1 MKKKRGDWKR
11 TQKPFTLCWDCAHAT
26 DDSCAWVRDGEPVE
40 GWTARE
46 TKLLWARAYSSSY
59 HVAACPQFKRDAE
72 NGGQK
77 KYVSHLEYVPLKGER
92 HNGNSNHS
100 KHRPVDAWSRVAV
113 SRRPVSVDN
122 GSGAVACCG
131 SGKARRS
138 VNRDTLDLA
147 FGIIER
153 AVLDW
158 KALEYGRRAECVVDG
173 ELVNRAEAVEFF
185 FSDWFYSLCNVT
197 QFTPEQIRGF
207 LHIQDDALEII
218 REAEERRKA
227 IDAGF

>member
-1 MKKKRGDWKR
+1 MSRAQRFKKEH
-11 TQKPFTLCWDCAHAT
+11 TLCWDCAKAT
-26 DDSCAWVRDGEPVE
+26 DD
-40 GWTARE
+40 
-46 TKLLWARAYSSSY
+46 
-59 HVAACPQFKRDAE
+59 ACPWVDAGMPVPGWWATPSKIKTCGVASDSYRVIKCPLFVRDAE
-72 NGGQK
+72 RAG
-77 KYVSHLEYVPLKGER
+77 LVPLKGEK
-92 HNGNSNHS
+92 HGSSNHS
-100 KHRPVDAWSRVAV
+100 KHRTPDAWSRVAV
-113 SRRPVSVDN
+113 SRRPVGVDN
-122 GSGAVACCG
+122 GSGAVAHRG

-138 VNRDTLDLA
+138 VDRDALDLA

-158 KALEYGRRAECVVDG
+158 KALEYGRRDVCMVDG
-173 ELVNRAEAVEFF
+173 ELVTRGETAEFF
-185 FSDWFYSLCNVT
+185 FSDWFYNLCNVT

>member
-1 MKKKRGDWKR
+1 MRRGDRFK
-11 TQKPFTLCWDCAHAT
+11 KEHTLCWDCAKAT
-26 DDSCAWVRDGEPVE
+26 DDACPWVDAGMPVPGWWATPSKIKTCGICSDSYRVIKCPLFVRDADKAGLV
-40 GWTARE
+40 
-46 TKLLWARAYSSSY
+46 K
-59 HVAACPQFKRDAE
+59 
-72 NGGQK
+72 
-77 KYVSHLEYVPLKGER
+77 VPLKGER

-100 KHRPVDAWSRVAV
+100 KHRPADAWSRVAV
-113 SRRPVSVDN
+113 SRRPVGVDN
-122 GSGAVACCG
+122 GSGAVAHRG
-131 SGKARRS
+131 SGKAWRS
-138 VNRDTLDLA
+138 VDRDTLDLA

-173 ELVNRAEAVEFF
+173 ELVTRIESVEFF

>member
-1 MKKKRGDWKR
+1 MSRAQRFKKEH
-11 TQKPFTLCWDCAHAT
+11 TLCWDCSKAT
-26 DDSCAWVRDGEPVE
+26 DDVCPWVDAGMPVPGWWATKSKIKTCGVYSDSYRVIKCPLFVRDADKAGLV
-40 GWTARE
+40 
-46 TKLLWARAYSSSY
+46 K
-59 HVAACPQFKRDAE
+59 
-72 NGGQK
+72 
-77 KYVSHLEYVPLKGER
+77 VPLKGER

-100 KHRPVDAWSRVAV
+100 KHRAHDAWDRVAE

-122 GSGAVACCG
+122 GSGAVAHCG

-173 ELVNRAEAVEFF
+173 ELVARSETVEFF

-218 REAEERRKA
+218 REAGERRKA

>member
-1 MKKKRGDWKR
+1 V
-11 TQKPFTLCWDCAHAT
+11 AH
-26 DDSCAWVRDGEPVE
+26 R
-40 GWTARE
+40 
-46 TKLLWARAYSSSY
+46 
-59 HVAACPQFKRDAE
+59 
-72 NGGQK
+72 
-77 KYVSHLEYVPLKGER
+77 
-92 HNGNSNHS
+92 
-100 KHRPVDAWSRVAV
+100 
-113 SRRPVSVDN
+113 
-122 GSGAVACCG
+122 G

-173 ELVNRAEAVEFF
+173 ELVTRSETVEFF

>member
-1 MKKKRGDWKR
+1 MSRGNAKRFKKEH
-11 TQKPFTLCWDCAHAT
+11 TLCWDCGNAT
-26 DDSCAWVRDGEPVE
+26 NDACPWVDAGMPVPGWWATPSKIRTCGVLSDSYRVIKCPLFVRDADKAG
-40 GWTARE
+40 
-46 TKLLWARAYSSSY
+46 L
-59 HVAACPQFKRDAE
+59 
-72 NGGQK
+72 
-77 KYVSHLEYVPLKGER
+77 VPLKGER

-100 KHRPVDAWSRVAV
+100 KHRSHDAWSRVAV
-113 SRRPVSVDN
+113 SRRPVGVDN
-122 GSGAVACCG
+122 GSGAVAHRG

-138 VNRDTLDLA
+138 VDRDTLDLA

-158 KALEYGRRAECVVDG
+158 KVLDYGRRAERVVDG
-173 ELVNRAEAVEFF
+173 ELVTRSETVEFF

-218 REAEERRKA
+218 REAEERRKR
-227 IDAGF
+227 IDACI